1 MDREDGGNHI
11 HSPVIDS
18 EQSLLIILNPGTV
31 DQKEDKDKASNAPYE
46 PWAMIEIGIERHQ
59 KEEEEREEIDIFQ
72 ESD

>member
-46 PWAMIEIGIERHQ
+46 P
-59 KEEEEREEIDIFQ
+59 
-72 ESD
+72 